1 MPQAIEEI
9 AREQPGTVAAS
20 SPGTPT
26 RTEVQ
31 DQLKQLLDSHFFSG
45 SKRCP
50 AMLAYVVTN
59 TLDGHAESLKERSL
73 GVEVFHRRP
82 DYDTNID
89 PIVRLAAGDIR
100 KRLAQ
105 YYCEPEH
112 AGELKILL
120 PSGSYV
126 PEFHRPQTN
135 HVERFEMVPATKI
148 VQPVHI
154 SQPPHLLR
162 KWLYTGALL
171 LLVTASALAGLR
183 FFMAR
188 SAFDTFW
195 EPIKNLHSQVMI
207 CVGQPDHALGEAAYK
222 ESLDVS
228 KLAVHVLKLD
238 QVTTADAMAA
248 SRLSGVLGK
257 LGMTYSLQGADST
270 TFSDM
275 RKGPAVLVSGAD
287 NQWTVRAIKD
297 LRFHFAYELAGNFVR
312 IWISDQKNPAA
323 HNWTVD
329 FNSPYTSLS
338 QDYAL
343 VGRFAD
349 PTTGQMDVLAA
360 GISSNGTLSASECLS
375 DEGCLRS
382 ILNQDPSKG
391 RKQNIEAVIGTQV
404 IGGKSGPP
412 IVLAV
417 YSW

>member
-1 MPQAIEEI
+1 
-9 AREQPGTVAAS
+9 
-20 SPGTPT
+20 
-26 RTEVQ
+26 
-31 DQLKQLLDSHFFSG
+31 
-45 SKRCP
+45 
-50 AMLAYVVTN
+50 MLAYVVTN

-89 PIVRLAAGDIR
+89 PIVRLTAGDIR

-112 AGELKILL
+112 ERELRILL

-135 HVERFEMVPATKI
+135 HVEQPEMAPAKEI
-148 VQPVHI
+148 VQPVPI
-154 SQPPHLLR
+154 SQPRHLSR
-162 KWLYTGALL
+162 KWTYLSALL
-171 LLVTASALAGLR
+171 LLLLVAVSALVALR
-183 FFMAR
+183 SFMVR
-188 SAFDTFW
+188 SAVDAFW
-195 EPIKNLHSQVMI
+195 GPIKNLHSPVLI

-222 ESLDVS
+222 ESLDVN

-257 LGMTYSLQGADST
+257 LGVTYSLQGADSA

-275 RKGPAVLVSGAD
+275 RNGPAVLVSGAD
-287 NQWTVRAIKD
+287 NQWTLRAIKD
-297 LRFHFAYELAGNFVR
+297 LRFRFAYELVGKFSR
-312 IWISDQKNPAA
+312 IWVSDQKNPSAQ
-323 HNWTVD
+323 NWVVD

-349 PTTGQMDVLAA
+349 PATGQMDVLAA
-360 GISSNGTLSASECLS
+360 GISSNGTLSASECLG
-375 DEGCLRS
+375 DDGCLRS
-382 ILNQDPSKG
+382 ILDLDPAKG
-391 RKQNIEAVIGTQV
+391 RKRNVEAVISTQV

-412 IVLAV
+412 VVLAV

>member
-1 MPQAIEEI
+1 MPQIMEEI
-9 AREQPGTVAAS
+9 GREQRESDTTLLPDMPSRA
-20 SPGTPT
+20 
-26 RTEVQ
+26 EVKE
-31 DQLKQLLDSHFFSG
+31 QLQRLLESHFFS
-45 SKRCP
+45 SSRRCP
-50 AMLAYVVTN
+50 AMLTYVVANALEGQT
-59 TLDGHAESLKERSL
+59 ECLKERSL
-73 GVEVFHRRP
+73 GVEVFHRKP

-112 AGELKILL
+112 ERELRILL

-126 PEFHRPQTN
+126 PEFHRSQTN
-135 HVERFEMVPATKI
+135 HVEQPEMAPAKEI
-148 VQPVHI
+148 VQPAPIFHPRRL
-154 SQPPHLLR
+154 SR
-162 KWLYTGALL
+162 KWAYLSALL
-171 LLVTASALAGLR
+171 LLVAMSVFVALR

-188 SAFDTFW
+188 SAVDVFW
-195 EPIKNLHSQVMI
+195 GPIKNLHSPVLI

-228 KLAVHVLKLD
+228 RLAVHVLKLD

-257 LGMTYSLQGADST
+257 LGVTYSLQGADSA

-275 RKGPAVLVSGAD
+275 RKGPTVLVSGAD
-287 NQWTVRAIKD
+287 NQWTMRAIKN
-297 LRFHFAYELAGNFVR
+297 LRFSFGYELVGNFAR
-312 IWISDQKNPAA
+312 IWVSDQKNPTA
-323 HNWTVD
+323 HNWAVD

-343 VGRFAD
+343 VGRFTD
-349 PTTGQMDVLAA
+349 PATGQMDLLAA

-375 DEGCLRS
+375 DDGCLRS
-382 ILNQDPSKG
+382 IFNQDPAKG
-391 RKQNIEAVIGTQV
+391 HKQNIEAVLGTQV

-412 IVLAV
+412 VVLAV